1 MAEIIPVNGQSGWR
15 NDYHYAVY
23 EHKLVTADGMTYP
36 RSFIVIKN
44 RYGVIIRF
52 TRLHNFAGAYGAIVQ
67 PGIHQFITQ
76 HGKVRTFFG
85 GNTIFLR
92 RKLLFN
98 IGTVL

>member
-44 RYGVIIRF
+44 R
-52 TRLHNFAGAYGAIVQ
+52 
-67 PGIHQFITQ
+67 
-76 HGKVRTFFG
+76 
-85 GNTIFLR
+85 
-92 RKLLFN
+92 
-98 IGTVL
+98 